1 MFLPPVTEGRP
12 LTKTLKNVRKH
23 LFLCYPN
30 EDQSS
35 VSSLTTSL
43 DSSMVCVQT
52 APSLSAQTVSSTE
65 TGKVTFLSNH
75 RWATQRDCT
84 VCTCPVLGLVRASE
98 AGPSFKVCTR
108 PCWLTPCLN
117 SHKSL
122 KEWWGPVQQLKP
134 DQRYLTVLV
143 FLWLSTWVI
152 YESWTFFY
160 FVAYI
165 YGAIMRDWN
174 WKPDYIPER
183 CLNLNHT
190 FHFWVISC

>member
-1 MFLPPVTEGRP
+1 MISYFVFEVSPILHTRTLPCGADRVFQTLYPCDKAREERIQSALTTTPLTSSTFIAVQSKKIIQPRYPIHLTCAQAYVGYHKDIVVYQNNRLCLLNRGFVDDIVFLPPVTEGRP

-75 RWATQRDCT
+75 R
-84 VCTCPVLGLVRASE
+84 
-98 AGPSFKVCTR
+98 
-108 PCWLTPCLN
+108 
-117 SHKSL
+117 
-122 KEWWGPVQQLKP
+122 
-134 DQRYLTVLV
+134 
-143 FLWLSTWVI
+143 
-152 YESWTFFY
+152 
-160 FVAYI
+160 
-165 YGAIMRDWN
+165 
-174 WKPDYIPER
+174 
-183 CLNLNHT
+183 
-190 FHFWVISC
+190 